1 MSKSENVKLS
11 GFAYAA
17 LLLALGLLAYLPGLG
32 GYGALDPTDS
42 FFLESA
48 REMVETGKYLL
59 PLNNYEPW
67 LDKPIL
73 FFWMVCGAYKLFGLT
88 PFVGRLPAA
97 LSGIATALCIFYGCR
112 GLIPQ
117 RTAFLAGLI
126 FLSLPLVSIGS
137 HICLT
142 DTTLT
147 LLIAATTLFLW
158 KGLVKKSTPD
168 LLIGYLACGLGL
180 LCKGPIAAI
189 LSGIVI
195 LPSLMLGTRSLA
207 DTMRLSLRMKPI
219 LGLILVALIA
229 LPWYALAG
237 FATNGEFLQKFFI
250 EQNFGRMVGTVNHQQ
265 PWYFY
270 IPIFFAGFAPW
281 CLLPIFSTGLVRRS
295 FSRVGIWR
303 SRGLFRLSLIWF
315 VVVMG
320 MFTCIK
326 TKLPWYIL
334 PACPGFAIMAAI
346 QIEYFARAAKGR
358 AMLVT
363 QGAGLVA
370 LAVLFILQGKL
381 PSYAKGI
388 VTAHWPVAAILF
400 LWILVGFVM
409 LLFAKRQLPASTRVR
424 FASISTACALLFGC
438 GVYVPGALKAMYI
451 HKQVGFNRLVE
462 RTRVDDAGVAILMA
476 EEPTMQYLLHKPV
489 HRLQDEEACVSFT
502 STKHAKHFVVV
513 PREMLKSLYW
523 FRGTS
528 QNAIAKEGKWTLFEI
543 EPNSVAQSG
552 QVQ

>member
-1 MSKSENVKLS
+1 MSKSENVKKS
-11 GFAYAA
+11 GFVYAA

-32 GYGALDPTDS
+32 SFGALDPTDS

-73 FFWMVCGAYKLFGLT
+73 FFWMVCGAYKLFGFS

-97 LSGIATALCIFYGCR
+97 LSGVATALCIFYGCR

-158 KGLVKKSTPD
+158 RGLVKKSKLD

-195 LPSLMLGTRSLA
+195 LPALVIGTRSVS
-207 DTMRLSLRMKPI
+207 DTIRLSLRLKPI
-219 LGLILVALIA
+219 QGLILVALIA

-237 FATNGEFLQKFFI
+237 LATNGEFLQKFFI
-250 EQNFGRMVGTVNHQQ
+250 EQNFGRMVGTVNHQM

-281 CLLPIFSTGLVRRS
+281 CLLPLFSTGLVRRA
-295 FSRVGIWR
+295 FSHVGIWGR
-303 SRGLFRLSLIWF
+303 RGLFRLSFIWF
-315 VVVMG
+315 VVIVG

-346 QIEYFARAAKGR
+346 QIEYLARAAKER
-358 AMLVT
+358 SMLVV
-363 QGAGLVA
+363 QGVSLIA
-370 LAVLFILQGKL
+370 LTVLFFVQGKL
-381 PSYAKGI
+381 PGYVKGI
-388 VTAHWPVAAILF
+388 VTAHWPVAVILF
-400 LWILVGFVM
+400 LWLM
-409 LLFAKRQLPASTRVR
+409 ASLLFLVFAKKKMSRPALIRI
-424 FASISTACALLFGC
+424 ASLSTAGALLFGC
-438 GVYVPGALKAMYI
+438 AIYVPGAMKGLYKHRQI
-451 HKQVGFNRLVE
+451 GFNRLVE
-462 RTRVDDAGVAILMA
+462 LTRADDSSVAILMA
-476 EEPTMQYLLHKPV
+476 EEPTMPYILHKPV

-502 STKHAKHFVVV
+502 QTPHEKHYVLV
-513 PREMLKSLYW
+513 PKEMLKSMNW
-523 FRGTS
+523 FRGSS
-528 QNAIAKEGKWTLFEI
+528 QKVISQEGKWTLFQM

-552 QVQ
+552 QVR